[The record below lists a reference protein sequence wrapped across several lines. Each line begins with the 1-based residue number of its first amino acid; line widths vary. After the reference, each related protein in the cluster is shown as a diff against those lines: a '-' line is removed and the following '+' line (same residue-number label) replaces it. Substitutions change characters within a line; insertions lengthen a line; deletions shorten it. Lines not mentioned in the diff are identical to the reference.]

1 MTNLNETMS
10 TLSTNVNGINS
21 AVTLQQLSTLIG
33 KTVTWNDSQT
43 NKDGTVN
50 TQSLTGKVTGLR
62 MIDNKPVMLVT
73 SGNQTYQVSTGIT
86 QITE

>member
-1 MTNLNETMS
+1 M
-10 TLSTNVNGINS
+10 
-21 AVTLQQLSTLIG
+21 TLQQLSTLIG